1 MDSIKKNYEFTQI
14 YNTNKKYFSKYFI
27 LYIIKNNLNENR
39 LGVVASK
46 KTGNAVV
53 RNRLKRLFREIV
65 RKNEKNLKNFYD
77 IILIAKNSAGK
88 NVNFINYEI
97 LEKDFVKILSKGN
110 FFNE

>member
-27 LYIIKNNLNENR
+27 LYIIKNNLNKNR